1 MGILEIKIL
10 YFQSFKIKHKFKK
23 KGGERDKWTVEQNLY
38 VSSCV
43 QDCHHLNGGDCGSND
58 FQDYFDDAKE
68 SRVKQVP
75 KNRESKSFKNQVSRF
90 KNNQDQDSRIKRRL
104 NQDKY

>member
-23 KGGERDKWTVEQNLY
+23 KGGERDEWTVEQNLY
-38 VSSCV
+38 VSSWF
-43 QDCHHLNGGDCGSND
+43 QDCHHQKGGDCGSND

-68 SRVKQVP
+68 SRVKKIP
-75 KNRESKSFKNQVSRF
+75 KIQESRF
-90 KNNQDQDSRIKRRL
+90 KTKDSRIKRRL